1 MRVTDVEQFSN
12 TVHVETVVLLSH
24 KKPDGHINVKIEFGE
39 SEGKVSLDK
48 IAEHVKKYQPKPK
61 THIK

>member
-1 MRVTDVEQFSN
+1 M
-12 TVHVETVVLLSH
+12 HVETVVLLSH